1 MDSLILIIDNYDS
14 FTYNLMN
21 TLADLGAKSIVV
33 RNDEITARGV
43 ERIGPDRIIIS
54 PGPGNP
60 LRPRDV
66 RVSADIVRS
75 LGWRIPILG
84 VCLGHQLIG
93 VLFGANLR
101 PAKRILHGKQSTIRH
116 FGGKLYRELPRE
128 FSAMRYHSL
137 VIDDVKEPLKVEA
150 ICLEDEEVMGIRH
163 HECPIHGVQFHPES
177 IGTARGRQVLK
188 NFLDDPW

>member
-1 MDSLILIIDNYDS
+1 MDSLVLIIDNYDS
-14 FTYNLMN
+14 FTYNLVN
-21 TLADLGAKSIVV
+21 ALAELGAKSIVV
-33 RNDEITARGV
+33 RNDEITARGA

-66 RVSADIVRS
+66 RVSAEIIRS
-75 LGWRIPILG
+75 LGWKVPILG

-93 VLFGANLR
+93 VLFGARLR
-101 PAKRILHGKQSTIRH
+101 PARRILHGKQSRIVH

-128 FSAMRYHSL
+128 FLAMRYHSL

-150 ICLEDEEVMGIRH
+150 ICPEDDEVMGVRH
-163 HECPIHGVQFHPES
+163 REYPIHGVQFHPES
-177 IGTARGRQVLK
+177 VGTARGLQVLK